1 MLHKGVSVILGK
13 SSDGQM
19 RMKTADYPSHDT
31 EDEGEDDG
39 PMDVKVDGRCSFY
52 SLFNILKTH
61 GYNKARDLCI

>member
-1 MLHKGVSVILGK
+1 
-13 SSDGQM
+13 
-19 RMKTADYPSHDT
+19 MKTADYPSHDT